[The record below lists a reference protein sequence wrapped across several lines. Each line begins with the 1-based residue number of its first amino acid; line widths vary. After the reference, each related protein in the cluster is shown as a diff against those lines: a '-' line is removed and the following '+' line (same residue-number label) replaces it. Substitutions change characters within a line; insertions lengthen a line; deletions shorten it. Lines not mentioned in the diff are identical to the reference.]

1 MDQTVAA
8 GDSLLS
14 GYTDMLASTQNMMS
28 QSTAFQ
34 SDMNNMKMAFDAEM
48 GLLNMQSSIGE
59 KLSSTFDQQA
69 QKLSS

>member
-34 SDMNNMKMAFDAEM
+34 RDMNNMKMAYISHFIDIMSYELM
-48 GLLNMQSSIGE
+48 
-59 KLSSTFDQQA
+59 
-69 QKLSS
+69 